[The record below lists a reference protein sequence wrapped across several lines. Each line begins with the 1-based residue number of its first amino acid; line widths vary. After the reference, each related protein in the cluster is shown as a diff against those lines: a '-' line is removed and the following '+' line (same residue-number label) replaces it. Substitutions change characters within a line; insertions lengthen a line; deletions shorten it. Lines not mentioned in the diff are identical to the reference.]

1 MTVTLSAEIDGKHV
15 PLTDCDW
22 VLFGSCGC
30 PFGVSMAATNLGVRA
45 ADEDAAWR
53 CLFVTKREIDRAK
66 SRGDR
71 LELMS
76 HERYCREVSD
86 RMKVRCDHA

>member
-1 MTVTLSAEIDGKHV
+1 MTITLSATIDGKHV

-22 VLFGSCGC
+22 VPWRPCGC
-30 PFGVSMAATNLGVRA
+30 PQGVSRAATSHGVYA
-45 ADEDAAWR
+45 ADEDAAWKEFYD
-53 CLFVTKREIDRAK
+53 LKRDRVQAQRK
-66 SRGDR
+66 GLRM
-71 LELMS
+71 ELMS